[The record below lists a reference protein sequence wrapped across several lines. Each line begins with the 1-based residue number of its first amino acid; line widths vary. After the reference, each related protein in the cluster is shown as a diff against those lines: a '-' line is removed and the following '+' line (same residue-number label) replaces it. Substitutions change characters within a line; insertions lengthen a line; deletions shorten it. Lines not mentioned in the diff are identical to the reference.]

1 MKESKVL
8 EFVIKEEE
16 KEGRKAID
24 VSKSRKGYDIE
35 SYDKK
40 GNLRC
45 IEVKRR
51 NYPKEKFVFLTF
63 KEFMNFV
70 RNKNMWLY
78 IVYKTK
84 KGKLDIIKLD
94 REKVLEGTKNKV
106 ILTFDVSLSK
116 KIVGKDISKEK

>member
-16 KEGRKAID
+16 REGRRAID

-40 GNLRC
+40 GNVRY

-51 NYPKEKFVFLTF
+51 NYPKQRIVFLTLN
-63 KEFMNFV
+63 EFMNFV
-70 RNKNMWLY
+70 ENENMWLY
-78 IVYKTK
+78 VVYKTK
-84 KGKLDIIKLD
+84 EGKLDIIKLN
-94 REKVLEGTKNKV
+94 REKVLKGIIHKV
-106 ILTFDVSLSK
+106 VLHFKLSLSK
-116 KIVGKDISKEK
+116 KIVGKDISK